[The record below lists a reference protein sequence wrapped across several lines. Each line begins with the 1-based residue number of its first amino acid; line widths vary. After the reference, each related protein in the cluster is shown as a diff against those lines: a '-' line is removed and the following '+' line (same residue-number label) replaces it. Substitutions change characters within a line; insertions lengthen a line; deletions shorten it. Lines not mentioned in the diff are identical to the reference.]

1 MNVLDLFSG
10 IGGFSLGLE
19 MASDEFK
26 TVAFCEIAEYPR
38 KVLQKNWPNA
48 KVYTD
53 VKEITKERLASDGIR
68 KIDVVC
74 GGFPCQDISLAG
86 TGSGLEG
93 ERSGLWFEMLR
104 IIREVRPDFVIIE
117 NVAALRTRGLE
128 TVLQGLAESG
138 YDAIW
143 ETIPACAVGALHR
156 RDRLWIIAYA
166 NHEEQYALP
175 LDAEMEW
182 PSQFLADTPL
192 LAQREPSD
200 EAYALPDFWEARDE
214 SVNGCADVSN
224 SNGSGCVEQRGAV
237 SVLTQQPLPEC
248 YDWWEVEP
256 PVGRV
261 ADGFP
266 GRVDQLKGLGNAVV
280 PQVVAAIG
288 WSIINARD

>member
-175 LDAEMEW
+175 FDAEMEW
-182 PSQFLADTPL
+182 PSQFLADPACEL
-192 LAQREPSD
+192 HDWSGQAGASG
-200 EAYALPDFWEARDE
+200 RDE
-214 SVNGCADVSN
+214 HSDCGGDVSN

-237 SVLTQQPLPEC
+237 SVLTKQPLPEC

-256 PVGRV
+256 SVGRV

>member
-104 IIREVRPDFVIIE
+104 IIREVRPNFVIIE

-182 PSQFLADTPL
+182 PSQFI
-192 LAQREPSD
+192 
-200 EAYALPDFWEARDE
+200 PD
-214 SVNGCADVSN
+214 